1 VIILNDEEHSR
12 LHSASD
18 FLRRRKKTILQRL
31 HSASDFFRVHKKT
44 LFLMV
49 FVAAVTLIASG
60 IVSILLDS
68 TSIIS
73 LPSVG
78 YIHTVGVKAYWD
90 PNVQNV
96 TEQIQWGTVYSGS
109 SYNVTLYLQSTSNVP
124 TTLTLE
130 TANWTY
136 KDANNTII
144 EGPSD
149 NTPYMNLTWNYNNLT
164 LTPHETLQTT
174 LTLTTDNS
182 ANFITFLINNN
193 IRQFTMDITIQA
205 KEK

>member
-1 VIILNDEEHSR
+1 MLIILNHQEHSR

-18 FLRRRKKTILQRL
+18 FLRL
-31 HSASDFFRVHKKT
+31 HKKT
-44 LFLMV
+44 LLLIV
-49 FVAAVTLIASG
+49 VVAAITLVVSG
-60 IVSILLDS
+60 IVSILLDG

-73 LPSVG
+73 LPSAG

-90 PNVQNV
+90 PNLTNE
-96 TEQIQWGTVYSGS
+96 TTQIQWGTVYSGS
-109 SYNVTLYLQSTSNVP
+109 SYNVTLYLQSMSNVP
-124 TTLTLE
+124 TTLTLA

-149 NTPYMNLTWNYNNLT
+149 NTPYMNLTWNYDNQT
-164 LTPHETLQTT
+164 LNPDQTIQTT

-182 ANFITFLINNN
+182 ASFITFLINNS

-205 KEK
+205 NEK